1 MISAHIVAGRSA
13 LIATIATAFGAAAV
27 AAELP
32 TDTKEIKHL
41 TVEEAKRLADTFPGV
56 PVGSEDRF
64 CARGLP
70 LQGLKIVDAD
80 VAKALSGYRG
90 NAILLTGLTTIDAD
104 AAEAFAGFSGAVFV
118 PVAVQQEFIR
128 RNPLNA
134 KTACMHAAVLK
145 GDLTSVTTLEADT
158 AKALARFKGYSLM
171 LHDVTSLDADTARAL
186 AEFQGGMLSL
196 CGLRTL
202 DAAAARALA
211 EFKGTVLDLRG
222 LDALDADTAKALA
235 TYKCGDL
242 LLDGLRT
249 LDADTAKELVKFRG
263 HLHLSGLA
271 AIDADTATVLAGAK
285 AKTLCLSGLTSLDA
299 DTAKA
304 LTAIEKWNGNLPSI
318 TAIDSVDSVA
328 IAQALAARKGPLSL
342 PNLKRIS
349 PKTLSA
355 LIEKQDVELPL
366 IETLELIP
374 EPDGSPTED
383 FVIPEAFQK
392 K

>member
-70 LQGLKIVDAD
+70 
-80 VAKALSGYRG
+80 YRG

-211 EFKGTVLDLRG
+211 EFKGTVLDLLACLGNPDPADMKVYCPTGKETFDDDETTEEAPSRG
-222 LDALDADTAKALA
+222 DR
-235 TYKCGDL
+235 C
-242 LLDGLRT
+242 
-249 LDADTAKELVKFRG
+249 E
-263 HLHLSGLA
+263 A
-271 AIDADTATVLAGAK
+271 A
-285 AKTLCLSGLTSLDA
+285 
-299 DTAKA
+299 
-304 LTAIEKWNGNLPSI
+304 
-318 TAIDSVDSVA
+318 
-328 IAQALAARKGPLSL
+328 
-342 PNLKRIS
+342 
-349 PKTLSA
+349 
-355 LIEKQDVELPL
+355 
-366 IETLELIP
+366 
-374 EPDGSPTED
+374 
-383 FVIPEAFQK
+383 
-392 K
+392 